1 MKYQTYQEVPNCYKP
16 YLKYSMQKFGLPIVK
31 QYLGNIKTYENL
43 VAKAEDGLHREKL
56 ESLIWGFEDRIKNV
70 LEDPRGMFVDQSLC
84 DSNGVMIDLKSYYD
98 DKADE
103 VSFEIDQL
111 KSLLQKAIED
121 DLDESI
127 KQTIQ
132 EQMASKKAHLRNIKN
147 RRSDFIM
154 KTKLL
159 EHKQR

>member
-16 YLKYSMQKFGLPIVK
+16 YLKYSIQKFGLPIVK
-31 QYLGNIKTYENL
+31 QYLGKINTYENL
-43 VAKAEDGLHREKL
+43 VTKAEDDLHREKL

-70 LEDPRGMFVDQSLC
+70 LENPGGMFVDQSLC
-84 DSNGVMIDLKSYYD
+84 DANGVMIDLKMYYD

-103 VSFEIDQL
+103 VRFEIDQL
-111 KSLLQKAIED
+111 NSLLKKAIED
-121 DLDESI
+121 DLDIAI

-159 EHKQR
+159 EHQQR